1 MSSRDELEK
10 LRRFRID
17 SIRQQL
23 DNPTQEQQS
32 IIDTGRGIVEKTW
45 SDHITKQREQ
55 TRQNTWDSAITLSID
70 DPSTME
76 AYIWNN
82 YSGKERDDAYKQL
95 DYSYNTPGTKYYDPY
110 HKKVTNQKYLDNL
123 TALGVQVPKVV
134 TSDWLNEMSQQY
146 RGDFKYSDTS
156 GNPGKPTGKNVTANQ
171 QIAYNIWQLQQDEDT
186 TEKAEAE
193 WADYKQKV
201 TYWAQKGLSDKEIEA
216 KIDMKKYPTLSKM
229 DESRTAGN
237 YVPMNRVLGYSKD
250 AVKGVM
256 WKARN
261 GYGDDMDD
269 FQAAVRSKL
278 GQGRGDRSTAK
289 QIAQRTVGTSEYN
302 PYVGGSND
310 DDARMT
316 MGIKSW
322 DNEWLKAHQSEMF
335 AAGQKDLWQQMDK
348 ELGNYEA
355 AKKQYDI
362 LDKWVS
368 GYNYDFDAENIRAVV
383 DKLSADLDDRLNNTS
398 GLYMDEIDGA
408 GKLKSLTD
416 MDEGRRT
423 GKPVGLSDELNYRK
437 EDVLAEMVQRYF
449 LQNGQKITGEQAAYA
464 VSHADE
470 MDKEAEKNRTEASE
484 EDLQD
489 NVEPVGL
496 AEPGNLEDNVTT
508 LPENDPLSKVER
520 TPGAETPSPDWKTQY
535 ETRTKDYQSSHPTNS
550 TFNNQFIVPILD
562 TEGLSGSLKYAPK
575 LAAGAVSDTGMKAPE
590 QKFLN
595 PKTGKVFTRS
605 QMESA
610 MTNMYLG
617 LDLNEEESEM
627 AGMLG
632 GAIPWAFQSSKNVSA
647 ATTNWFM
654 FGGKGNMISDALDAA
669 ESGYA
674 TAKDEA
680 ALAMA
685 FFEDASAAAA
695 NGMNIGEYYDKN
707 KEAYTDVQGIIDTI
721 NGRRDKQ
728 LAEDAQRE
736 EDAKTQ
742 RLAEAKSIVGKLAS
756 GQEMDET
763 DRAFIAGITPNGS
776 YSEREAY
783 MGNRS
788 ANREFFQSI
797 DYDTQLFDLQNEWFD
812 QQREIVGSSFDPFEQ
827 ATKRQGI
834 TDLMEQGIVFDAK
847 LAESAGMTLEEYY
860 QATGTT
866 FNLQERFQQ
875 AQRAWEAREAPENRT
890 EEQNTGIG
898 LLGVVWSGAKMG
910 SIDTAAGYVG
920 FAADMVSLAGGD
932 SHQGLKDGWMNYAA
946 GGGVNGVVEGRSMY
960 RTAVLAYANS
970 LNESDPQRAEAI
982 RGAVYQA
989 AANGEDVFNVEFGI
1003 GLDKLERAY
1012 ESLQKVSAVEQEY
1025 VDTHATEF
1033 EKNTVRQW
1041 RSAVS
1046 SLEKM
1051 AVSAGLTAVG
1061 APGAVAGAVAFFP
1074 GTYDSTYRAEVA
1086 SNGGD
1091 KTSAAVYAGISAL
1104 IDTITEQS
1112 FMSKWYNFGGE
1123 AAQSWLLNIQKS
1135 QLAKIGPA
1143 GQAGNLAHRAAAYFL
1158 GWAATASAETMQ
1170 ELGQDGVS
1178 AIWDFVYHGR
1188 DVNWLKDQFDFI
1200 NNPEARENLA
1210 DTVASTLMSV
1220 TLSFNGQQIFG
1231 RGNVTREGDGATAFS
1246 SYSVLQRNRLVGEQM
1261 RKLDAQRKVDEQ
1273 TLAEDTSGL
1282 TVDLGEEETV
1292 APEAPATPAPVV
1304 EAPATPTEPDVVFPE
1319 TNPNETY
1326 EQTEMKGLGRR
1337 RKVRPKQ
1344 DVPTQTPDESVS
1356 PGQISMGEYAAAKEQ
1371 EERDQAFN
1379 KAVDEGRYQQ
1389 YEMRGLGRKST
1400 RRPAGPVVE
1409 QNNNEAQSPGQT
1421 DLFEEIG
1428 MLSGQTPTFVTEAN
1442 TRLES
1447 YRAAISNRNSA
1458 LDIIDDLRSMAATL
1472 GENAMSDEDFRAGL
1486 QIAYDMIRDGQQL
1499 GIGQGM
1505 EISDDVYNF
1514 NGAFDAAQMLENIAN
1529 ELTGEIGQL
1538 AVMTSDTIRDVDLK
1552 FALYTAYATP
1562 GFREEIIGQLT
1573 ERYTADAIMAG
1584 RLTEDA
1590 DAKNAVKATE
1600 DAKNELDTATEE
1612 QNQAEAALQTAQ
1624 QNLDN
1629 VTANR
1634 GQEGWS
1640 PKQEIAAAK
1649 GVNTAKKNAETSRK
1663 KAKNSKEKYD
1673 RAKENS
1679 DAVLDAKRESLE
1691 AEARD
1696 TATAQVDQEAA
1707 EFTTNVDHI
1716 DEPIVP
1722 DTPAPNAEPTTTI
1735 RTNEENSALA
1745 QDANEEANRLDS
1757 LTPEQE
1763 ATETQQNAEGLAK
1776 AEEEEENLPMQG
1788 PKLPITTTFGN
1799 RLRSE
1804 AVNEKGKQIL
1814 TKAQTDSIE
1823 KAIIGD
1829 NDMADFYND
1838 LSAEDLARFVNDFK
1852 GKTRSRT
1859 ASFMRNWMETEL
1871 QQKAATES
1879 GIDKAA
1885 VIKKLKSEVRK
1896 AIKAKDYSIV
1906 EKAMEKYIEGHEDLF
1921 DIALDA
1927 DGIYID
1933 GENISFNGAFS
1944 EDMSEGVGDAPADT
1958 DTPDINDQMESLLPE
1973 QEEPEGE
1980 PMELLDEEEAPA
1992 AEQPAVEQ
2000 PAVEQPAEAPAAEQ
2014 PAEAPVEEAPV
2025 EEKPKRKRTPKK
2037 PKPVI
2042 AEEVSMESTSDS
2054 LTQSLSDDLKAAI
2067 SGDKLAQAIIK
2078 QINDAQNAYN
2088 KAQADVMDD
2097 TKKVDVT
2104 ALTQYMDEAKEKIQ
2118 QMTESFNRRVG
2129 MLQRKVQADQRAEAR
2144 KSVDR
2149 SEARQA
2155 EVSTLLEGVAKRVE
2169 KILDKAKN
2177 SKAKNP
2183 KPMNYKDARDLVTD
2197 LRSILDVGLAT
2208 MENDIGTNEIG
2219 KLAETVK
2226 TFTPAFDA
2234 VNELSEL
2241 SGEEAA
2247 PGSIKSLNAAFIR
2260 AGKALVAA
2268 QANRNASDEGKQTF
2282 LNARTALTAAR
2293 NKLLAYAHDMDAR
2306 LVQMTPVESRAYADL
2321 SRPGRRADITAGPE
2335 TQARQSPIKTF
2346 RRLANDLRIGHYDV
2360 DRKTIPRRALGVY
2373 HPFSDAIGIGRNHAN
2388 DAYVTMH
2395 EIGHAIEERTNFHGD
2410 MAMISAADPALMS
2423 QYSAAEQPHEAV
2435 AEFVRTYMMDRQSA
2449 ISVYG
2454 QATVDRFETECK
2466 ANNIW
2471 KDVSRAALD
2480 IHDYTMANVGSQ
2492 VQSRISNF
2500 QHRKQPMGLRRT
2512 IHEGLRAAIANTT
2525 DDTIAAKD
2533 FDDIAAKDRSDN
2545 AMSVRQRLRFG
2556 KFASR
2561 QGRGLIT
2568 EQYSTPDNQITGV
2581 SFAQA
2586 ISEDETTGKTLLKTQ
2601 EDYDILSRYMLLLQ
2615 ARTRYANAATEA
2627 VNNLPATA
2635 TPAEIDAAIK
2645 EATAK
2650 TTVFGDSITINE
2662 IGAEIKNIEDNYGNV
2677 VTAQRQ
2683 LAAWWQTFMRD
2694 WMPVA
2699 GVSAQTV
2706 EDLIEKY
2713 PNYCPTQRDM
2723 PDGRNGRNTKNSQ
2736 NSNWAY
2742 GFQRIKGSDLDVINP
2757 LITMQS
2763 TIVKTVEAARRNEA
2777 VGAIVQALNTSQDLG
2792 EYAYIIQGDFDVTTT
2807 RADTIKDAV
2816 ASAFGKAVQSGLNP
2830 QMSTIDSI
2838 GMFID
2843 DVTEF
2848 RKTQYTSEPNT
2859 IAYQQDG
2866 KVTLV
2871 KFDDPVLYDAVM
2883 AGNPQAG
2890 PIAST
2895 LGKLTRNMSLLTTG
2909 MNVLFTA
2916 KNLVRDYQQG
2926 TVWGSWNSSIVSPL
2940 GLAKWIAAASEVIR
2954 GEAGKNSKHLAEY
2967 KAMGG
2972 EGYGSINMPSS
2983 ERQANNL
2990 MQNLYEMYGMNA
3002 AQKGGLFARKALI
3015 DWIDTVNG
3023 VIEQTTRY
3031 VEYRYGKH
3039 DLSTPEGRA
3048 KAFLAAQDATVD
3060 FARKGNG
3067 QIAASLRAMIPFYNA
3082 ALQGTW
3088 QVFDAAVDNDQKSRR
3103 AVRAAKLAVNNMI
3116 LGAMSYMA
3124 LQMIGSDEDK
3134 EWYEKLPLA
3143 IRLDNI
3149 IIPFK
3154 DSETHARQFIR
3165 LPVAQNWA
3173 SRAFYATG
3181 LALARGNNGDE
3192 DGMDILAVAGN
3203 ILSNWVQT
3211 DFIFAPELAIMKNQS
3226 WTGSTLVPSRMEGWR
3241 ASEQF
3246 NQTTPEIF
3254 KFLSRGLSQAGV
3266 EISPIHLQYLAQQH
3280 SGVLGQV
3287 FIPMMSP
3294 DSLDNYQL
3302 NPVGQVLRTLR
3313 NSWTIDPAY
3322 TNDINDAYYEGKS
3335 FIENIPA
3342 VIKEHGYSDR
3352 LSTNL
3357 SDEEAQDAVDTA
3369 AQMTGTYGAL
3379 TAIDKQIGEIRAQ
3392 QNTIIENT
3400 ELSANEKEV
3409 QRRNLQREIVKLE
3422 EQAVG
3427 IINEYKQTYCTGTN
3441 PLMHTVFGGAHA
3453 GKASVLASKP
3463 TQFLDDYRAGEEYIK
3478 TAVDVYTA
3486 TGESVIP
3493 NPATSIT
3500 SNKEQFKIK
3509 AFAED
3514 DGTPIWDSYVNA
3526 YQTQYKKAYAT
3537 YDWKSLSD
3545 EQKVAA
3551 LKACGTS
3558 ANKAAKAYFLE
3569 WYRGKQR

>member
-1 MSSRDELEK
+1 MANQWIRVNPNDNDFTRRMKYLSSTGQASTGQSSSGDESSFTPN
-10 LRRFRID
+10 R
-17 SIRQQL
+17 
-23 DNPTQEQQS
+23 EQQAFQDYRTVKTNE
-32 IIDTGRGIVEKTW
+32 INTGL
-45 SDHITKQREQ
+45 D
-55 TRQNTWDSAITLSID
+55 LSTA
-70 DPSTME
+70 SGME

-82 YSGKERDDAYKQL
+82 YSGKERDDAYATL
-95 DYSYNTPGTKYYDPY
+95 DAAYSTKGSKFYDPY
-110 HKKVTNQKYLDNL
+110 RNQATNQSYLDDLKN
-123 TALGVQVPKVV
+123 LGVQVPETV
-134 TSDWLNEMSQQY
+134 TSDWLGQMAQQY
-146 RGDFKYSDTS
+146 SPYYKLSQDS
-156 GNPGKPTGKNVTANQ
+156 GNPNSPGKKATTEQK
-171 QIAYNIWQLQQDEDT
+171 IAYDVFKLWGDEDT
-186 TEKAEAE
+186 TEKAENE
-193 WADYKQKV
+193 WADMKAKV
-201 TYWAQKGLSDKEIEA
+201 TYWAQKGLSDKEIKD

-229 DESRTAGN
+229 DESRKIGN
-237 YVPMNRVLGYSKD
+237 IVTMNRAIGYSGD
-250 AVKGVM
+250 ALDGVI

-302 PYVGGSND
+302 PYVDGSND
-310 DDARMT
+310 DDARMA

-322 DNEWLKAHQSEMF
+322 DNEWLKAHQQDMF
-335 AAGQKDLWQQMDK
+335 AAGQEDLWRQMDK
-348 ELGNYEA
+348 ELGNYES

-470 MDKEAEKNRTEASE
+470 MDKEAEKNRTEISE
-484 EDLQD
+484 EGLQD
-489 NVEPVGL
+489 NVEPL
-496 AEPGNLEDNVTT
+496 APAAPGDIKDSISA
-508 LPENDPLSKVER
+508 LPETDPLSKVER
-520 TPGAETPSPDWKTQY
+520 TPEAKTTSPDWKTQY
-535 ETRTKDYQSSHPTNS
+535 ETRTKDYQSSHPTNGS
-550 TFNNQFIVPILD
+550 FDNRFMIPIMD
-562 TEGLSGSLKYAPK
+562 MDGTSGSLRDKPR
-575 LAAGAVSDTGMKAPE
+575 LADGAVSDAGRKAPE
-590 QKFLN
+590 QKYLN
-595 PKTGKVFTRS
+595 TLNGKVYTRS
-605 QMESA
+605 QIEQTL
-610 MTNMYLG
+610 TNAFMG
-617 LDLNEEESEM
+617 LEPDADETDALR
-627 AGMLG
+627 MLSHS
-632 GAIPWAFQSSKNVSA
+632 IPWAFQSKRVIYSTNMNWSA
-647 ATTNWFM
+647 
-654 FGGKGNMISDALDAA
+654 FGNNGEKVFDAVDAS

-674 TAKDEA
+674 TASDQA
-680 ALAMA
+680 QLVLA
-685 FFEDASAAAA
+685 FYDDAAAA
-695 NGMNIGEYYDKN
+695 AAEGMNIGEYYKKN
-707 KEAYTDVQGIIDTI
+707 PDAYTDVQGIIDTI

-742 RLAEAKSIVGKLAS
+742 RLAEAKTIVGKLAS
-756 GQEMDET
+756 RQEMDET
-763 DRAFIAGITPNGS
+763 DQAFIAGITPNGS

-788 ANREFFQSI
+788 ANSEFFRSI
-797 DYDTQLFDLQNEWFD
+797 DYDTQLFDVQNEWFD

-834 TDLMEQGIVFDAK
+834 TELMERGIVFDAK

-860 QATGTT
+860 KATGTT
-866 FNLQERFQQ
+866 LNLQERFRE
-875 AQRAWEAREAPENRT
+875 AQRAWEARESPENRT

-910 SIDTAAGYVG
+910 TVDTAAGFVG
-920 FAADMVSLAGGD
+920 FAADMRSLSGAD
-932 SHQGLKDGWMNYAA
+932 THRSVKDGWMNYMS
-946 GGGVNGVVEGRSMY
+946 GGGVQGMVESRSAY

-982 RGAVYQA
+982 RGAVYEA
-989 AANGEDVFNVEFGI
+989 AANGEDIFNVAFDI
-1003 GLDKLERAY
+1003 TLDKLERTY
-1012 ESLQKVSAVEQEY
+1012 ESLQKVNAVEQEY
-1025 VDTHATEF
+1025 IDTHATEF

-1051 AVSAGLTAVG
+1051 AISAGLTAVG

-1231 RGNVTREGDGATAFS
+1231 RGNITREGDGATAFS

-1282 TVDLGEEETV
+1282 TADIEEEAPSAEVPAAV
-1292 APEAPATPAPVV
+1292 APEPETPAEVPAPVTPEAETPAATAPVEAEAPVSDTPEAEAPAAPAESAPVASASPDTEPPATP
-1304 EAPATPTEPDVVFPE
+1304 
-1319 TNPNETY
+1319 
-1326 EQTEMKGLGRR
+1326 
-1337 RKVRPKQ
+1337 
-1344 DVPTQTPDESVS
+1344 
-1356 PGQISMGEYAAAKEQ
+1356 
-1371 EERDQAFN
+1371 
-1379 KAVDEGRYQQ
+1379 
-1389 YEMRGLGRKST
+1389 
-1400 RRPAGPVVE
+1400 E
-1409 QNNNEAQSPGQT
+1409 QNTPAAEKPISPIKKR
-1421 DLFEEIG
+1421 DPER
-1428 MLSGQTPTFVTEAN
+1428 
-1442 TRLES
+1442 TRLENGQEPRFVTQANLKLS
-1447 YRAAISNRNSA
+1447 GMKFDVQRINKCLDQLTDMQADLQNLSA
-1458 LDIIDDLRSMAATL
+1458 EEFFDKYAGNFRSMIEAVNYAR
-1472 GENAMSDEDFRAGL
+1472 DEGFNQGL
-1486 QIAYDMIRDGQQL
+1486 
-1499 GIGQGM
+1499 
-1505 EISDDVYNF
+1505 EISSDISS
-1514 NGAFDAAQMLENIAN
+1514 GFDAAVGNFSTEAFQVIMNSLVTEFNG
-1529 ELTGEIGQL
+1529 ELGQR
-1538 AVMTSDTIRDVDLK
+1538 ATQISETIRDVDLK
-1552 FALYTAYATP
+1552 FALYTAYTTP

-1590 DAKNAVKATE
+1590 DAKAAVKATE
-1600 DAKNELDTATEE
+1600 TAKNELDAATEE

-1640 PKQEIAAAK
+1640 PKQEISAAK
-1649 GVNTAKKNAETSRK
+1649 GVDTAKKNAETSRK

-1691 AEARD
+1691 AEAKD
-1696 TATAQVDQEAA
+1696 VATVKFDQEAA
-1707 EFTTNVDHI
+1707 EFTTNVNHI

-1735 RTNEENSALA
+1735 RTNEENAALA
-1745 QDANEEANRLDS
+1745 QDANAEANRLDS

-1763 ATETQQNAEGLAK
+1763 AAETQQNAEGLAK

-1823 KAIIGD
+1823 KAIIAD

-1838 LSAEDLARFVNDFK
+1838 LSAEDLIRFVNDFK

-1859 ASFMRNWMETEL
+1859 ASFMRNWMAAET
-1871 QQKAATES
+1871 QNRQAAES

-1885 VIKKLKSEVRK
+1885 VIKNLKSEVRK

-1944 EDMSEGVGDAPADT
+1944 EDMSDGVGDAPADT

-1980 PMELLDEEEAPA
+1980 PMELPEEEEAPA
-1992 AEQPAVEQ
+1992 AEQPA
-2000 PAVEQPAEAPAAEQ
+2000 AEQPAEAPAAEA
-2014 PAEAPVEEAPV
+2014 PAAEAPVEEQPAAEAPV
-2025 EEKPKRKRTPKK
+2025 EEKPKRKRAPKK

-2078 QINDAQNAYN
+2078 QVNDAQNAYN
-2088 KAQADVMDD
+2088 KAQADIMDD
-2097 TKKVDVT
+2097 TKKIDIT
-2104 ALTQYMDEAKEKIQ
+2104 AMTQAMDETKEKIQ

-2183 KPMNYKDARDLVTD
+2183 KPLNYKDARDLVAD

-2208 MENDIGTNEIG
+2208 MENDIGANEIG

-2226 TFTPAFDA
+2226 AFTPAFDA

-2241 SGEEAA
+2241 TGEEAA

-2260 AGKALVAA
+2260 AGKALVAS

-2282 LNARTALTAAR
+2282 LDARTALTAAR
-2293 NKLLAYAHDMDAR
+2293 NKLMAYAHDMDAR
-2306 LVQMTPVESRAYADL
+2306 LEQMTPVESRAYADL
-2321 SRPGRRADITAGPE
+2321 SRPGRRTDITAGPE
-2335 TQARQSPIKTF
+2335 TQAKQSPIKTF
-2346 RRLANDLRIGHYDV
+2346 QRLANDLRIGHYDV

-2373 HPFSDAIGIGRNHAN
+2373 HPFSDAIGISRNHAN

-2423 QYSAAEQPHEAV
+2423 QYSAADQPHEAV

-2466 ANNIW
+2466 SNNIW
-2471 KDVSRAALD
+2471 KEVSRAALD
-2480 IHDYTMANVGSQ
+2480 IHDYTMANTGSQ
-2492 VQSRISNF
+2492 VRSRISNF
-2500 QHRKQPMGLRRT
+2500 QHRKQSMGLRRT
-2512 IHEGLRAAIANTT
+2512 IHEGLRAAIVNTT

-2586 ISEDETTGKTLLKTQ
+2586 ISEDAATGKTLLKTQ

-2635 TPAEIDAAIK
+2635 TAAEIDAAIK

-2699 GVSAQTV
+2699 GISAQTV

-2792 EYAYIIQGDFDVTTT
+2792 EYAHIVQGDFDITTI
-2807 RADTIKDAV
+2807 RADMIKNAV
-2816 ASAFGKAVQSGLNP
+2816 ADAFGKAVRSGLNP

-2848 RKTQYTSEPNT
+2848 RRIQYTSEPNT
-2859 IAYQQDG
+2859 VAFQQDG

-2890 PIAST
+2890 PIASV

-2954 GEAGKNSKHLAEY
+2954 GEVGKNSQHLAEY

-2983 ERQANNL
+2983 ERQANDL
-2990 MQNLYEMYGMNA
+2990 MRNLYEMYGMNA

-3067 QIAASLRAMIPFYNA
+3067 KVAASLRAMIPFYNA

-3088 QVFDAAVDNDQKSRR
+3088 QVFDAAVDNDQKGRR

-3149 IIPFK
+3149 VIPFK

-3192 DGMDILAVAGN
+3192 DGMNILAVAGN
-3203 ILSNWVQT
+3203 ILNNWLQT

-3226 WTGSTLVPSRMEGWR
+3226 WTGSTLVPSRMEGWK

-3369 AQMTGTYGAL
+3369 AQMVGTYGAL

-3400 ELSANEKEV
+3400 ELSPNEKEV

-3427 IINEYKQTYCTGTN
+3427 IINEYKMKYCTGTD
-3441 PLMHTVFGGAHA
+3441 PLLHTVFGGAHA
-3453 GKASVLASKP
+3453 GKASVLAGKP

-3478 TAVDVYTA
+3478 TAVDVYAA

-3537 YDWKSLSD
+3537 YDWKNLSD
-3545 EQKVAA
+3545 EQKVVA
-3551 LKACGTS
+3551 LKACGKS
-3558 ANKAAKAYFLE
+3558 ANAAAKAYFLE